1 MIEQQQIAKDY
12 DRGLIIGAM
21 KMGKTHFTIESLLK
35 PNIGFKKMLIVG
47 SYHHGSYKSP
57 LPEAG
62 KINVHPILF
71 SNLAKWCEDEKLLGP
86 RYLSHIDGDEVI
98 ATLTKHFD
106 MTDKPQSG
114 LIIFED
120 ITSLFNHGK
129 VKENWRKFHYAMRN
143 KKVELWYQFHSIKE
157 TPPLYLDHCNKIILL
172 RCGDKIGNDTKKR
185 MKLDSYEHFCIAK
198 TYFAEQV
205 NLYNKTK
212 GKKGTLYPFYLFTNT
227 D

>member
-1 MIEQQQIAKDY
+1 MIEQQTDKVR
-12 DRGLIIGAM
+12 DRGLLIGGM
-21 KMGKTHFTIESLLK
+21 GLGKTHFTIEELVK
-35 PNIGFKKMLIVG
+35 PNIGCSKTLIVG
-47 SYHHGSYKSP
+47 TYHHGSYKSS

-62 KINVHPILF
+62 KINVQPLLF
-71 SNLAKWCEDEKLLGP
+71 SNLAKWCEDDKLLGP
-86 RYLSHIDGDEVI
+86 RFLSHIEGDEVVE
-98 ATLTKHFD
+98 TLLKHFD

-120 ITSLFNHGK
+120 ITSFFTNGK
-129 VKENWRKFHYAMRN
+129 VNKKWRKFHYDMRN
-143 KKVELWYQFHSIKE
+143 KNVDIWYQFHSIKE

-198 TYFAEQV
+198 TYFNEQV